1 MRVLALDVATRA
13 GFAIGEAGRRL
24 RVGAVRLH
32 QPDAELWVDSVNL
45 VDGSQRG
52 DCRCSCSTQG
62 RAMTAEILPFPLS
75 RRRTFVARHAA
86 HIALLAPE
94 AGERYL
100 ARQMQIQAETMSRRG
115 IAEERITPEIQT
127 LRASIRAKLHH
138 LLLAPGGAA

>member
-1 MRVLALDVATRA
+1 MRILALDVATRT
-13 GFAIGEAGRRL
+13 GFAIGKAGRRL
-24 RVGAVRLH
+24 RVGAVRLR
-32 QPDAELWVDSVNL
+32 QPHDELWVDSVNL
-45 VDGSQRG
+45 VNGLQRV

-62 RAMTAEILPFPLS
+62 RAMTAEILPFPSS

-100 ARQMQIQAETMSRRG
+100 TRQMQIQAETMSRRG
-115 IAEERITPEIQT
+115 IAAERITAEISA
-127 LRASIRAKLHH
+127 LKASIRAKLVH